1 MMILMF
7 NGEGAYDGEDNHNDI
22 PDICLFSYTSA
33 IWGQEI
39 LHLKVGLQQNYV

>member
-7 NGEGAYDGEDNHNDI
+7 NGEGADDGEDKHNDI
-22 PDICLFSYTSA
+22 PDICLFSLYTSA

-39 LHLKVGLQQNYV
+39 LHLKA